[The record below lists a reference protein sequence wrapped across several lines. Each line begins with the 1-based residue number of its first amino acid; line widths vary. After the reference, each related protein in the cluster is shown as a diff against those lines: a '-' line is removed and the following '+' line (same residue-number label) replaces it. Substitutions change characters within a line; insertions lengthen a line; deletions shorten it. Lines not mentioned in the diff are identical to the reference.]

1 MATVTKSRGVMH
13 FISRYTG
20 KVVRH
25 LCKVKKKKTQN
36 IKLSTERLHKGIK
49 GSTIEAHCSIEK
61 AADFFFNNETEL
73 LISFHPISPT
83 LPLPRFPS

>member
-25 LCKVKKKKTQN
+25 ICKVKKKPKTLNSQQN
-36 IKLSTERLHKGIK
+36 AYIKVLKVQ
-49 GSTIEAHCSIEK
+49 TIEAHCSIEK

>member
-25 LCKVKKKKTQN
+25 LCKVKKKKPKTLNSQQN
-36 IKLSTERLHKGIK
+36 AYIKVLKVQQLKLIVALKRQQT
-49 GSTIEAHCSIEK
+49 
-61 AADFFFNNETEL
+61 FF
-73 LISFHPISPT
+73 LIMKQNC
-83 LPLPRFPS
+83 